1 MKGNIRD
8 YAGVNE
14 LICLSNME
22 SLNAVLINE
31 GLSQSERLVKLNRIA
46 IQQMRILEDTNRKLL
61 K

>member
-1 MKGNIRD
+1 M
-8 YAGVNE
+8 V
-14 LICLSNME
+14 